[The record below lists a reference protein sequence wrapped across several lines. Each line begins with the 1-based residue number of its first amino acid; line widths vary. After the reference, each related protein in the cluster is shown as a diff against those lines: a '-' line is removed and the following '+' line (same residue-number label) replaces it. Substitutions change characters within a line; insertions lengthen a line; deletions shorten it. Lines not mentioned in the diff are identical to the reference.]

1 VSKCGRDAP
10 ALACRVPRMVGSKER
25 QVKDLSKIKLGEGMH
40 HPKSEEMCLMEAV
53 AWWRGEPHTSHPKC
67 VDDVLAFASKPINDL
82 DWPANERTMALI
94 PLVIPLA
101 GSKTTRAISI
111 KRAYY
116 LTDWVLRG
124 WLPLLLPN
132 DKQSRPLSKALQNL
146 PEVTPETVKAAFAAV
161 EQLKDNRH
169 VEQARIALK
178 CLIKGTQ
185 EAKPIMPMVW
195 LGIERCFQHA
205 MVLHDE
211 LLRDTGRRTRR
222 ETATRVRSEMVT
234 ALRDAATCF

>member
-1 VSKCGRDAP
+1 
-10 ALACRVPRMVGSKER
+10 M
-25 QVKDLSKIKLGEGMH
+25 KDLNKIKLGEGMH
-40 HPKSEEMCLMEAV
+40 HPKSDEMCLMEAV
-53 AWWRGEPHTSHPKC
+53 AWWRGEPHTAHPNC
-67 VDDVLAFASKPINDL
+67 VDDVLAYASKPVNDL
-82 DWPANERTMALI
+82 NWPENERTAALI

-101 GSKTTRAISI
+101 SSKTTRAISI
-111 KRAYY
+111 QRAYY

-132 DKQSRPLSKALQNL
+132 DKQSTPLRKALESL
-146 PEVTPETVKAAFAAV
+146 SEVTPETVKAACEVV

-169 VEQARIALK
+169 VAQTRLALK
-178 CLIKGTQ
+178 CLLEGTQ

-211 LLRDTGRRTRR
+211 LLRDTTRRTRHV
-222 ETATRVRSEMVT
+222 TATRVRSEMVT
-234 ALRDAATCF
+234 ALRDAVACF

>member
-1 VSKCGRDAP
+1 
-10 ALACRVPRMVGSKER
+10 M
-25 QVKDLSKIKLGEGMH
+25 KDLNKIKLGEGMH
-40 HPKSEEMCLMEAV
+40 HPNSDERCLMEAV

-67 VDDVLAFASKPINDL
+67 VDDVLAYASKSINDL
-82 DWPANERTMALI
+82 DWPHNERTTALI

-101 GSKTTRAISI
+101 GSKTTRAISV

-132 DKQSRPLSKALQNL
+132 DKQSRPLRKALQNL
-146 PEVTPETVKAAFAAV
+146 PEVTPETIKACCEAV

-169 VEQARIALK
+169 VAQTRLALK
-178 CLIKGTQ
+178 CLLEGTQ
-185 EAKPIMPMVW
+185 AAKPIMPMVE
-195 LGIERCFQHA
+195 LGIERAFQHA